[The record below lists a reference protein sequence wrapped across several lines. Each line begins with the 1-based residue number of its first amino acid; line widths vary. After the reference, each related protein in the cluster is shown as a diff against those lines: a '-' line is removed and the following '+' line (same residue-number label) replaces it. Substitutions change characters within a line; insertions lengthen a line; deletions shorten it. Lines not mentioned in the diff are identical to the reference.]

1 MRQMYIILSEIGW
14 AWFAVAGAYL
24 LFRLRP
30 WKRREVTVSS
40 TEAVEKHEHE

>member
-1 MRQMYIILSEIGW
+1 MYKLLAYVGW

-30 WKRREVTVSS
+30 RKSCEVTVSS